1 MNDPDTANGQ
11 DPKTILRDWWR
22 DTQTAAAF
30 LTRIPLLRG
39 ERISDDAQRAEDEA
53 AIDGDLTLASRAFP
67 LVGFLIGL
75 IGGAVLVAAK
85 WIGLSPFLAAALAIA
100 AVIAITGALH
110 EDGLADA
117 AEGFGAGRDR
127 QARLAIMRDT
137 RLGAFAVLAL
147 VLSVVVRIGAL
158 AAISGT
164 FAAAGAMI
172 AAAAYSRAVLPAVM
186 AWFEP
191 AKTQGLAVTAGKP
204 PADRVLASVLLGA
217 LFALLFLGPA
227 AGFLAIIAGSAAAG
241 GCAVLAKH
249 ELGGYTG
256 DVLGAIQQLTEI
268 AVLIIA
274 AAL

>member
-1 MNDPDTANGQ
+1 MNDPGTANGQ

-30 LTRIPLLRG
+30 LTRIPLSRG

-85 WIGLSPFLAAALAIA
+85 WIGLSPFLAAALAITA
-100 AVIAITGALH
+100 TITITGALH

-158 AAISGT
+158 ADISGT
-164 FAAAGAMI
+164 FAAAAAMI

-227 AGFLAIIAGSAAAG
+227 AGFLAIIAGGAVAA